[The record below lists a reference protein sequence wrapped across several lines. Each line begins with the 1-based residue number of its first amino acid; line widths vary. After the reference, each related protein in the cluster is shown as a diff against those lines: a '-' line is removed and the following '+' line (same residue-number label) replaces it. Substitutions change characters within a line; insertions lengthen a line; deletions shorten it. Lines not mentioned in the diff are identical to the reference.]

1 MGIELTL
8 NYVPQFGVHLNYV
21 PHVPHFG
28 VHFGVH
34 LGIWGPKQSQEE
46 RDIEL
51 TMNYVPQNEAH
62 LNYVSHVPHFG
73 VHFGVHLGYKI
84 RDLGFKTKNYS

>member
-1 MGIELTL
+1 M
-8 NYVPQFGVHLNYV
+8 VHLNYV

-62 LNYVSHVPHFG
+62 SNFVPHVPHFEALLR
-73 VHFGVHLGYKI
+73 HF
-84 RDLGFKTKNYS
+84 

>member
-1 MGIELTL
+1 ML
-8 NYVPQFGVHLNYV
+8 HLNYV

-62 LNYVSHVPHFG
+62 SNFVPHVPHFEA
-73 VHFGVHLGYKI
+73 LLRYI
-84 RDLGFKTKNYS
+84 